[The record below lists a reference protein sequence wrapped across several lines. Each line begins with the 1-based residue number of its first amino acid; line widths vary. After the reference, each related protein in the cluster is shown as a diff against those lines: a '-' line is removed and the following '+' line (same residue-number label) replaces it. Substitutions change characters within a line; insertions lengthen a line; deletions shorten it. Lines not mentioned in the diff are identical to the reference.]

1 MPALDYPRHLV
12 EDWQLSDGTPVRIRP
27 IRADDLD
34 LHSAFVA
41 GLSNE
46 TGYHRLLSPRK
57 PQPDELWRMTHIDY
71 DRELALIATTEVGGR
86 EQQIGVVRYVRGDT
100 PETAHVAEFAVVIG
114 DAWQRHGVAAK
125 LLRKLI
131 DAAAQAGV
139 KQLADITLYDNTGM
153 LALAR
158 KLGFRLQRDPG
169 NPNVTRLRLALDAPA
184 PLSPPSPPSPP
195 SP

>member
-1 MPALDYPRHLV
+1 MPALDYPSHLV
-12 EDWQLSDGTPVRIRP
+12 EDWQLRDGTPVRIRP

-34 LHSAFVA
+34 MHTAFVA

-71 DRELALIATTEVGGR
+71 DHELALIATTEVDGQA
-86 EQQIGVVRYVRGDT
+86 QQMGVVRYVRGDT
-100 PETAHVAEFAVVIG
+100 PATAHIAEFAVVIA
-114 DAWQRHGVAAK
+114 DAWQRHGVADK

-131 DAAAQAGV
+131 DAAAAAGV
-139 KQLADITLYDNTGM
+139 QQLADITLYDNLGM

-169 NPNVTRLRLALDAPA
+169 NPNVTRLQLPLAPPA
-184 PLSPPSPPSPP
+184 S
-195 SP
+195 

>member
-12 EDWQLSDGTPVRIRP
+12 EDWQLRDGTAVCIRP
-27 IRADDLD
+27 IRAEDLD
-34 LHSAFVA
+34 MHSAFVA

-46 TGYHRLLSPRK
+46 TGYHRLLSPRR

-71 DRELALIATTEVGGR
+71 DRELALIATTVVDGAA
-86 EQQIGVVRYVRGDT
+86 QQMGVVRYVRGDT
-100 PETAHVAEFAVVIG
+100 PGTRDVAEFAVVIA
-114 DAWQRHGVAAK
+114 DAWQRHGLAHK

-139 KQLADITLYDNTGM
+139 KHIEDITLYDNLGM

-158 KLGFRLQRDPG
+158 KLGFRLQRDAG
-169 NPNVTRLRLALDAPA
+169 NPNVTRLRLAL
-184 PLSPPSPPSPP
+184 
-195 SP
+195 

>member
-27 IRADDLD
+27 IHANDLAM
-34 LHSAFVA
+34 HTAFVA

-71 DRELALIATTEVGGR
+71 ERELALIATTVADGV
-86 EQQIGVVRYVRGDT
+86 EQQMGVVRYVRGDT
-100 PETAHVAEFAVVIG
+100 PETAHTAEFAIVIA
-114 DAWQRHGVAAK
+114 DAWQHHGLAHK
-125 LLRKLI
+125 LMRKLI
-131 DAAAQAGV
+131 DAAAEAGV
-139 KQLADITLYDNTGM
+139 QQLADITLYDNTGM

-158 KLGFRLQRDPG
+158 KLGFKVQRDPG

-184 PLSPPSPPSPP
+184 R
-195 SP
+195 

>member
-1 MPALDYPRHLV
+1 MAQSTMASPDYPSHLV
-12 EDWQLSDGTPVRIRP
+12 EDWQLTDGTPVRIRP
-27 IRADDLD
+27 IRADDLEM
-34 LHSAFVA
+34 HSAFVA
-41 GLSNE
+41 GLSKE

-71 DRELALIATTEVGGR
+71 DRELALIATTVVDGAE
-86 EQQIGVVRYVRGDT
+86 EQMGVVRYVRGDT

-114 DAWQRHGVAAK
+114 DAWQHRGVAMK

-131 DAAAQAGV
+131 DAAAAAGV
-139 KQLADITLYDNTGM
+139 QQLADITLYDNIGM

-158 KLGFRLQRDPG
+158 KLGFKVQRDPG

-184 PLSPPSPPSPP
+184 Q
-195 SP
+195 